1 MNWHLPIILV
11 FLYLTIVI
19 FGLET
24 TVLKTTVD
32 PLTDTS
38 IESPISSASK
48 KSNVS
53 NLSDENVKKSIQT
66 KVKKLRQLKLE
77 AKQIANQLRRER
89 RIKAIEGKHSGG
101 GILEK
106 EKVEKLKKW
115 KNRMRR
121 RVKALIKRVTKMEK
135 AMKIRKAELQHL
147 HQRKQQHHQQQQKQL
162 MFSTAATPFGAT
174 VIPARKNKSFQK
186 AGKKKSKQSAAAAAT
201 TVSPA
206 MTLTTTISTKPQ
218 VSFNKAIS
226 TSTIPST
233 AIAQTP
239 IITTTQKVKI
249 LSKRS
254 HFGVDGSPCENHK
267 ECAPG
272 HCCHRFGA
280 LHGAHSAV
288 CLRHD
293 SKEGSHCEHSCACMG
308 SLKCVKSSNPHSH
321 ASEQA
326 HCRRLTPKEFA
337 HSTSST
343 SRYPSTRASSS
354 VTPKIKTHST
364 NNRYHLRYI

>member
-1 MNWHLPIILV
+1 MNWHLSIILV
-11 FLYLTIVI
+11 FIFLIVVI

-24 TVLKTTVD
+24 KIVKTTDD

-38 IESPISSASK
+38 IESPISSLSSK

-53 NLSDENVKKSIQT
+53 TVANLSDENVKKSIQA

-77 AKQIANQLRRER
+77 ARQIASQLRRER
-89 RIKAIEGKHSGG
+89 RIKAIEGKRGG
-101 GILEK
+101 GGEGNLGE

-135 AMKIRKAELQHL
+135 AMKLRKSELQTGQ
-147 HQRKQQHHQQQQKQL
+147 QRKQQKR
-162 MFSTAATPFGAT
+162 MFSTAATPFGVT
-174 VIPARKNKSFQK
+174 VIPVRKNKSFKK
-186 AGKKKSKQSAAAAAT
+186 AEKKKSKQAATT
-201 TVSPA
+201 TVSPP
-206 MTLTTTISTKPQ
+206 MTLTTISKPTIIPK
-218 VSFNKAIS
+218 VVS

-233 AIAQTP
+233 ALAQTP
-239 IITTTQKVKI
+239 IITTTQKVKV

-254 HFGVDGSPCENHK
+254 HFGVDGSPCETHK

-280 LHGAHSAV
+280 LHGVHSAV

-293 SKEGSHCEHSCACMG
+293 AKEGAHCEHSCACMG

-326 HCRRLTPKEFA
+326 HCRRLTSKDFA
-337 HSTSST
+337 HSIS
-343 SRYPSTRASSS
+343 SSS
-354 VTPKIKTHST
+354 VSPKIKTHSAT
-364 NNRYHLRYI
+364 NNRYNLRYI